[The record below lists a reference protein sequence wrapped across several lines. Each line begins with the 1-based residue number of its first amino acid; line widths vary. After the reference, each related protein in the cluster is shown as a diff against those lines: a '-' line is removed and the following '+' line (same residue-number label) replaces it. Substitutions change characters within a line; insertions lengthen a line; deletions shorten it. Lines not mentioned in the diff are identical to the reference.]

1 MTIEFNCP
9 KCNAV
14 IGFADKHAGKQAH
27 CSTCGQQFIIPDK
40 SFEKAK
46 KIKPLKEKEKAEPI
60 PGFYRAV
67 LIENWKIFFNLKNVT
82 PLVFILIVIIFKFF
96 TACLNFNFSIAG
108 EEMAF
113 DFYIPLG
120 WVCTAMAWGILFW
133 YYREMIYST
142 GFDQKDFPEVVLGG
156 FYSLIW
162 KIAQSVYTLFI
173 ILLVTG
179 WPAII
184 AYFIFRNSELESP
197 LLLYSLISIGLFLL
211 PAAIM
216 NIAMGRDITLLRP
229 DYFLIMIF
237 RDFMPYFVVSILLG
251 AAIVLQVF
259 SRQYNPKDP
268 SGTCWYMLLNF
279 ATQMVLVF
287 AMRAIG
293 LYYRHYS
300 CHAPW

>member
-1 MTIEFNCP
+1 M
-9 KCNAV
+9 

-27 CSTCGQQFIIPDK
+27 CSTCGQQFIIPTK

-46 KIKPLKEKEKAEPI
+46 KIKTPKEKEKAEPI

-67 LIENWKIFFNLKNVT
+67 LIDNWKIFFNLKNVT
-82 PLVFILIVIIFKFF
+82 PLVFILTVVIFKFF
-96 TACLNFNFSIAG
+96 TAHLNFDFSIAG
-108 EEMAF
+108 DQIAF

-142 GFDQKDFPEVVLGG
+142 GFDQEDFPQVVLGG

-162 KIAQSVYTLFI
+162 KITQSVYTLFI
-173 ILLVTG
+173 ILLVIG
-179 WPAII
+179 WPVII
-184 AYFIFRNSELESP
+184 AHFILKSIELESP
-197 LLLYSLISIGLFLL
+197 LLFYSLISICVFLL

-229 DYFLIMIF
+229 DYFLVMIF
-237 RDFMPYFVVSILLG
+237 RASVPYFVVSILLG

-259 SRQYNPKDP
+259 SRQYNPGDP
-268 SGTCWYMLLNF
+268 SGTGWYLLLNYV
-279 ATQMVLVF
+279 TQLVLVF